1 MAEAET
7 GMSIGEGWR
16 NLFENWPETIPR
28 NGILVTTH
36 NDTIPFKAFLI
47 SGSILLVERETPDSQ
62 GARKI
67 MIAYDC
73 ITAVKIT
80 SPLDLPRFMVMGF
93 QAPM

>member
-1 MAEAET
+1 
-7 GMSIGEGWR
+7 MSIGEGWR

-93 QAPM
+93 QPPM